1 MMQKRYI
8 FLAFILVLTTVVLAL
23 LPERH
28 HYKNDERSALRLK
41 SKAFNGITAEELL
54 LNSLSTYRYM
64 DVDELASAVIGEDPS
79 YVLVDIRD
87 EKQYAEYSL
96 PGAINVPYETLL
108 DDKNNKL
115 FKSGTY
121 KKVLFSNGTL
131 LSDQAWILLR
141 RNDYKEIKVLDG
153 GLNSFF
159 ETLMN
164 PPLPKETD
172 SNDEFETYS
181 FRKAAGVY
189 FGLPN
194 PKDFIPELVLAL
206 KTQKEKGFISRKIDN
221 SKKSVKLEKRK
232 VEKTII
238 IEEEEEEEDEGC

>member
-1 MMQKRYI
+1 MQKRYI
-8 FLAFILVLTTVVLAL
+8 FLSVLLVLITVVLAL

-28 HYKNDERSALRLK
+28 HCKNEERSALHLK
-41 SKAFNGITAEELL
+41 SKACNGITAEELL

-64 DVDELASAVIGEDPS
+64 DVDELAEVVIGEDPS
-79 YVLVDIRD
+79 YILVDIRD
-87 EKQYAEYSL
+87 EKQFSEYSL
-96 PGAINVPYETLL
+96 PGTINIPFKSIL
-108 DDKNNKL
+108 DDKNNSL
-115 FKSGTY
+115 FKSGVY
-121 KKVLFSNGTL
+121 KKVLISNGTL
-131 LSDQAWILLR
+131 MSDQAWILLR
-141 RNDYKEIKVLDG
+141 RNGFKEIKVLDG

-172 SNDEFETYS
+172 SNDEFEKYS

-206 KTQKEKGFISRKIDN
+206 KTQKEKGFKSRKTSN
-221 SKKSVKLEKRK
+221 STKKSVELEKRK
-232 VEKTII
+232 VEKKII

>member
-1 MMQKRYI
+1 MQKRYI
-8 FLAFILVLTTVVLAL
+8 FLAFILIALSTVLAL

-28 HYKNDERSALRLK
+28 NCKNDQRAALHLK
-41 SKAFNGITAEELL
+41 SKSCNGITAEELL

-64 DVDELASAVIGEDPS
+64 DVDELAAVVIGEDPS
-79 YVLVDIRD
+79 YILVDIRD

-96 PGAINVPYETLL
+96 PGAVNIPYESIL
-108 DDKNNKL
+108 DSKNASL
-115 FKSGTY
+115 FKSNVY
-121 KKVLFSNGTL
+121 KKVLISNGTL

-172 SNDEFETYS
+172 SNDEFEKYS

-206 KTQKEKGFISRKIDN
+206 KNQREKGFISRKSSN
-221 SKKSVKLEKRK
+221 LTKKSVNLEKRNVGK
-232 VEKTII
+232 KII
-238 IEEEEEEEDEGC
+238 INEEKEEEDEGC